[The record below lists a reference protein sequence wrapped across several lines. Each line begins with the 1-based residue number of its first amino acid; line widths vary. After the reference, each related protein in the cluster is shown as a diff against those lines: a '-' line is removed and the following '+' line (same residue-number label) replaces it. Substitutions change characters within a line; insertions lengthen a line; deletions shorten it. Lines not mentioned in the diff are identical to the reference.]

1 METQKRVITIHRPH
15 EGEKN
20 MNGILSIIRNAL
32 LLLGGLL
39 AQNGWFTEAEWQQ
52 IVGAILVVGVAVW
65 KWWLARN
72 RNK

>member
-1 METQKRVITIHRPH
+1 
-15 EGEKN
+15 